1 MCIAEKNTSHRS
13 NNFNLALLI
22 LKDTVDSRDF
32 GDQHMF
38 HVYVLNVFYLYM
50 LLFIYVF
57 IYICYHLYMFLF
69 IYVIIY
75 TFIKSFKR
83 R

>member
-32 GDQHMF
+32 ADQHMF

-57 IYICYHLYMFLF
+57 IYICYHLYMFLL